1 MLLVVTDVI
10 IGVIIVISG
19 FFDFVIVAGVVC
31 VVGVIGVVDIG
42 DITDRGN
49 GGGCGN

>member
-19 FFDFVIVAGVVC
+19 FFDFVIMAGVNC

-42 DITDRGN
+42 VID
-49 GGGCGN
+49 GGGSGGGYGN